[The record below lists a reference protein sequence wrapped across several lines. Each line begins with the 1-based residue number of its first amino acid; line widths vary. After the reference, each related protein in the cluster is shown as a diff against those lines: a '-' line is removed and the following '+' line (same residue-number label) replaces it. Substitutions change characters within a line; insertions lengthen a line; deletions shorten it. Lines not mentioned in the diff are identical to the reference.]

1 MSKYFK
7 KFLMLCFSILLCS
20 FISITAQAAERT
32 INADGE
38 WVSGSLTDSVQ
49 YYKFTIPSAGEVTF
63 TFQSYSEMGRCELFD
78 KDLTKSYGH
87 VRDWDGSTVSPFTD
101 DKTYDMEAGSY
112 CLKVCQ
118 YYGDE
123 WTGDYRIKVSFKPAN
138 NNEAEP
144 NNAFD
149 TAMPLAQDKMVT
161 GYITM
166 DDDIDFYTFKLN
178 TAQTVEIIW
187 TNENNLDFSVW
198 DKDYLAVDD
207 EDWYDS
213 GSHIWEEYLQ
223 PGTYYIKFNSDSHT
237 GTYTVKYHTK
247 QYVSAIQL
255 KKSQVILNKGASYSL
270 LSAVLPA
277 NATNKSLA
285 WTTSN
290 SDVVSVTSSGKVT
303 AKRAGYAWIT
313 AKSQDGTNIEAE
325 SVVIVKPEKAKQ
337 PSLEIASWDNHRIYI
352 NLKSING
359 VSGYQIMYST
369 KKNFSKKSYFTT
381 SYTNPC
387 IYNCKSK
394 TKYYIKVRAYTTYDG
409 KNYYGA
415 WSSAKSIKTKK

>member
-1 MSKYFK
+1 MKNISKK
-7 KFLMLCFSILLCS
+7 LLMLFFSMLLCS
-20 FISITAQAAERT
+20 FISIKAQAAERT

-49 YYKFTIPSAGEVTF
+49 YYKFTIPSAGSVTF
-63 TFQSYSEMGRCELFD
+63 TLQSYSEGGRCELFD
-78 KDLTKSYGH
+78 KDWSKSYGYI
-87 VRDWDGSTVSPFTD
+87 RSWDGSTVSPFTG

-112 CLKVCQ
+112 YLKICG

-123 WTGDYRIKVSFKPAN
+123 WSGDYRIKVSFKPAN
-138 NNEAEP
+138 NNETEP
-144 NNAFD
+144 NNNFD
-149 TAMPLAQDKMVT
+149 TAMPLVQDEMIT
-161 GYITM
+161 GYITY
-166 DDDIDFYTFKLN
+166 DDDIDFYKFTLS

-187 TNENNLDFSVW
+187 TNSNQIHFSVW
-198 DKDYLAVDD
+198 DEDYLEVDD
-207 EDWYDS
+207 EDWFYS
-213 GSHIWEEYLQ
+213 GSRTWEKYLQ
-223 PGTYYIKFNSDSHT
+223 PGTYYIKFHDYHNS
-237 GTYTVKYHTK
+237 GTYTVKYRTK

-255 KKSQVILNKGASYSL
+255 KKSQVVLNKGASYSL

-277 NATNKSLA
+277 NATDKSLT

-290 SDVVSVTSSGKVT
+290 NDVASVTAGGKVT

-325 SVVIVKPEKAKQ
+325 SVIIVKPEKAKQ
-337 PSLEIASWDNHRIYI
+337 PSLEIASWDNHRIFI
-352 NLKSING
+352 NLKSIKG

-369 KKNFSKKSYFTT
+369 NKNFSKKSYFTT
-381 SYTNPC
+381 SYTNPYL
-387 IYNCKSK
+387 YNCKSR